1 MLFGVVKDIAI
12 RFIFFLQALL
22 LCFWWFEEHIDLPV
36 WIRVMGRLHPAV
48 LHLPIGILM
57 FALFVLLLRRELK
70 KRAFRNIMMMILM
83 FASLSASITAL
94 LGFFLSHQSDYGAD
108 WLQQHRLSGILLSIL
123 CYLLL
128 IGFERTQ
135 RTDLFFYITGGLAM
149 VTVFFA
155 GHTGGYLT
163 HGQNF
168 IFAPV
173 SDPRLHTVSNGSV
186 YQEAIYPVLER
197 KCISCHN
204 ESKSKGKL
212 IMTDVDNFRHGG
224 KKGKEW
230 VEGSPEKSRMVRY
243 LHLPLKD
250 EDHMPP
256 EGKPQ
261 LTPQEIRLIEL
272 WIQEG
277 PDFST
282 KLEDLNDGDSLK
294 ILSKLFRGQAV
305 VAPVD
310 VYDDIDGVSAA
321 TVAELNTPFCSVF
334 PLHRNTMALQADFFI
349 QQSYQSEQ
357 LSRLKSVAKQLVVL
371 NLNQMPVSD
380 KDLEVI
386 GEFHRLERLNLN
398 FSKINGSGFQSW
410 KNFVHLKSV
419 SLTGTL
425 VTAENLK
432 PLMEMPALKELYL
445 ANTPIDETQRK
456 KLAAQY
462 PKVRLVVN
470 DFSDNQTLK
479 LSAPAIIADGLVP
492 KGKLVQIKSN
502 MPGVT
507 IRFTT
512 DGSSPDSIGSVVYDK
527 PLAVTRPLFIRAM
540 ACKPGWYCSAVTEA
554 TVFPEGLHPVSAILL
569 KAPDKQYPG
578 EGGAT
583 LTNGRKGFLDVY
595 REPSWLG
602 YRDQPMEAL
611 FDFGEKEIPVSSI
624 VVSYAHNLGS
634 YIFPPSEVEV
644 FAGMSPDKLDRL
656 VDMKPIQPVKSD
668 PTRMGILA
676 IPLKGASYRYYKL
689 VLRPVAK
696 LPLWHSGKGSK
707 GWVMVDEVFFY

>member
-1 MLFGVVKDIAI
+1 MLFGIVKDMAI
-12 RFIFFLQALL
+12 RFTFFLQALL

-36 WIRVMGRLHPAV
+36 WIRVVGRLHPAV

-57 FALFVLLLRRELK
+57 FAVFVLLLRSELK
-70 KRAFRNIMMMILM
+70 KRDFRNIMMMVLL
-83 FASLSASITAL
+83 FASLTASITAL

-123 CYLLL
+123 CYVLL
-128 IGFERTQ
+128 IGFDRTQ
-135 RTDLFFYITGGLAM
+135 RTDGFFYVAGSLAL

-186 YQEAIYPVLER
+186 YQEAVFPVLER
-197 KCISCHN
+197 KCVSCHN

-212 IMTDVDNFRHGG
+212 IMTDVDKFRHGG

-230 VEGSPEKSRMVRY
+230 VEGAPGKSRMVRY
-243 LHLPLKD
+243 LHLPMKD

-272 WIQEG
+272 WIQQG

-282 KLEDLNDGDSLK
+282 KVDDLNDGDSLK
-294 ILSKLFRGQAV
+294 ILAKLFLGQVAE
-305 VAPVD
+305 APVNL
-310 VYDDIDGVSAA
+310 YEDIPGVSAA
-321 TVAELNTPFCSVF
+321 TMADLNTPFCSVF
-334 PLHRNTMALQADFFI
+334 PLYRDSPALQADFFI
-349 QQSYQSEQ
+349 QQSYQPDQ
-357 LSRLKSVAKQLVVL
+357 LARLKSIAGQLVVL

-386 GEFHRLERLNLN
+386 AEFRRLEKLNLN
-398 FSKINGSGFQSW
+398 FSKINGSGFKGW
-410 KNFVHLKSV
+410 KDFAHLKSV
-419 SLTGTL
+419 SLTGTQ
-425 VTAENLK
+425 VTADNIK
-432 PLMEMPALKELYL
+432 PLLEMSSLEELFI
-445 ANTPIDETQRK
+445 ANTPIDEIQRK
-456 KLAAQY
+456 KLAQQY
-462 PKVRLVVN
+462 PKIRLVVS
-470 DFSDNQTLK
+470 DFNDNQTLK
-479 LSAPAIIADGLVP
+479 LSSPAIVADGLVP
-492 KGKLVQIKSN
+492 KGQLVTIKSN

-507 IRFTT
+507 IRYTT
-512 DGSSPDSIGSVVYDK
+512 DGSTPDSIGSVVYDK
-527 PLAVTRPLFIRAM
+527 PLSVSRPLFIRAM

-554 TVFPEGLHPVSAILL
+554 TLFPEGLHPVSATLL
-569 KAPDKQYPG
+569 KTPDKQYPG

-583 LTNGRKGFLDVY
+583 LINGRKGFLDVY

-602 YRDQPMEAL
+602 YREQPLEAL
-611 FDFGEKEIPVSSI
+611 FDFGEKGMPVSSM

-634 YIFPPSEVEV
+634 YIFPPAEVEV
-644 FAGMSPDKLDRL
+644 YAGMMQNKLDRL
-656 VDMKPIQPVKSD
+656 VTTQPVQPNKSE
-668 PTRMGILA
+668 PTRMGILS
-676 IPLKGASYRYYKL
+676 IPLKGVSYRYYKVIL
-689 VLRPVAK
+689 KPLAK
-696 LPLWHSGKGSK
+696 LPPWHSGKGSK

>member
-1 MLFGVVKDIAI
+1 MLFGVVKDIVI

-22 LCFWWFEEHIDLPV
+22 LCFWWFEEHIDLPI
-36 WIRVMGRLHPAV
+36 WIRVIGRLHPAV
-48 LHLPIGILM
+48 LHLPIGILV
-57 FALFVLLLRRELK
+57 FAIFVLLLRSELK
-70 KRAFRNIMMMILM
+70 KRAFRNIMMMVLL
-83 FASLSASITAL
+83 FASLTASITAL

-135 RTDLFFYITGGLAM
+135 RTDTFFYATGGLAI
-149 VTVFFA
+149 VTVLFA

-168 IFAPV
+168 IFAPI

-186 YQEAIYPVLER
+186 YQVAILPLLER

-212 IMTDVDNFRHGG
+212 IMTDLDKFRHGG

-230 VEGSPEKSRMVRY
+230 VEGAPDKSRMVRY
-243 LHLPLKD
+243 LHLPMKD

-261 LTPQEIRLIEL
+261 LTSSEIRLIEL
-272 WIQEG
+272 WIQRG

-282 KLEDLNDGDSLK
+282 KVDDLNDGDSLK
-294 ILSKLFRGQAV
+294 ILSKMIGGQV
-305 VAPVD
+305 SVAPVIL
-310 VYDDIDGVSAA
+310 YNDIRGASAT

-334 PLHRNTMALQADFFI
+334 PLYRDSPALQADFFI
-349 QQSYQSEQ
+349 QQSYRPEQ
-357 LSRLKSVAKQLVVL
+357 LSRLKAVADQLVVL
-371 NLNQMPVSD
+371 NMNQMPVSD
-380 KDLEVI
+380 QDLETI
-386 GEFHRLERLNLN
+386 GNFHRLEKLNLS
-398 FSKINGSGFQSW
+398 FSKITGSGFKGW
-410 KNFVHLKSV
+410 NGFGHLRSV
-419 SLTGTL
+419 ALTGTA
-425 VTAENLK
+425 VTAENIK
-432 PLMEMPALKELYL
+432 PLLAMPALEEVFM
-445 ANTPIDETQRK
+445 ANTSINEAQRK
-456 KLAAQY
+456 QLAKLY

-470 DFSDNQTLK
+470 DFVDNQTLK
-479 LSAPAIIADGLVP
+479 LSAPAILAEGLVS
-492 KGKLVQIKSN
+492 KGQLVPIRSA

-507 IRFTT
+507 IRYTL
-512 DGSSPDSIGSVVYDK
+512 DGSAPDSIGSVIYDK
-527 PLAVTRPLFIRAM
+527 PLSVSRPTFVRAI

-554 TVFPEGLHPVSAILL
+554 TIFPEGLHPVSATLL
-569 KAPDKQYPG
+569 SSPDKQYPG

-583 LTNGRKGFLDVY
+583 LINGRKGFLDVY

-602 YRDQPMEAL
+602 YREQPMEAL
-611 FDFGEKEIPVSSI
+611 FDFGEKSKPVSSM

-634 YIFPPSEVEV
+634 YIFPPAEIEVY
-644 FAGMSPDKLDRL
+644 AGASVDKLDRL
-656 VDMKPIQPVKSD
+656 VITKPRQPQKSE
-668 PTRMGILA
+668 PTRMGILSV
-676 IPLKGASYRYYKL
+676 PLKSASHRYYKL
-689 VLRPVAK
+689 VLKPVAK

>member
-1 MLFGVVKDIAI
+1 MLFGVVKDMTI

-22 LCFWWFEEHIDLPV
+22 LCFWWFEEHIDLPI

-57 FALFVLLLRRELK
+57 FAVFVLLLRGELK
-70 KRAFRNIMMMILM
+70 KRAFRNIMMMVLL
-83 FASLSASITAL
+83 FASLTASITAL
-94 LGFFLSHQSDYGAD
+94 LGFFLSHQSDYGAA

-135 RTDLFFYITGGLAM
+135 RTNTFFYVTGGLAIA
-149 VTVFFA
+149 TVFFA

-168 IFAPV
+168 ILAPI

-186 YQEAIYPVLER
+186 YQEAILPLLER

-212 IMTDVDNFRHGG
+212 IMTDVDKFRHGG

-230 VEGSPEKSRMVRY
+230 VEGAPDKSRLVRY
-243 LHLPLKD
+243 LHLPMKD

-261 LTPQEIRLIEL
+261 LTAQEIRLIEL
-272 WIQEG
+272 WIQHG

-282 KLEDLNDGDSLK
+282 KVDDLNDGDSLK
-294 ILSKLFRGQAV
+294 ILSKTIGGQVSV
-305 VAPVD
+305 VPVIS
-310 VYDDIDGVSAA
+310 YDDIPAA
-321 TVAELNTPFCSVF
+321 STTTITELNTPFCSIF
-334 PLHRNTMALQADFFI
+334 PLYRDSPALQADFFI
-349 QQSYQSEQ
+349 QQAYKPEQ
-357 LSRLKSVAKQLVVL
+357 LSRLQTIADQLVVL

-380 KDLEVI
+380 QDLEVI
-386 GEFHRLERLNLN
+386 GGFHRLEKLNLS
-398 FSKINGSGFQSW
+398 FSKITGSGFKGW
-410 KNFVHLKSV
+410 KNFSHLRSV
-419 SLTGTL
+419 SLAGTQ
-425 VTAENLK
+425 VTADNLK
-432 PLMEMPALKELYL
+432 PLLGMPALEEVFI

-456 KLAAQY
+456 ELAKQY
-462 PKVRLVVN
+462 PKIQLVVN
-470 DFSDNQTLK
+470 DFVDNQTLK
-479 LSAPAIIADGLVP
+479 LSAPAIVAEGLVA
-492 KGKLVQIKSN
+492 KGQLVSIRSA

-507 IRFTT
+507 IRYTL
-512 DGSSPDSIGSVVYDK
+512 DGSTPDSLGSVVYDK
-527 PLAVTRPLFIRAM
+527 PLSVSRPTFIRAI

-554 TVFPEGLHPVSAILL
+554 TVFPEGLHPVSATLL
-569 KAPDKQYPG
+569 KSPDKQYPG
-578 EGGAT
+578 DGGAT
-583 LTNGRKGFLDVY
+583 LINGRKGFLDVY

-602 YRDQPMEAL
+602 YREQPMEAL
-611 FDFGEKEIPVSSI
+611 FDFGEKGISVSSL

-634 YIFPPSEVEV
+634 YIFPPAEVEV
-644 FAGMSPDKLDRL
+644 FAGMSADKLDRL
-656 VDMKPIQPVKSD
+656 VITQPVQPPKSE
-668 PTRMGILA
+668 PTRMGILS

-689 VLRPVAK
+689 MLKPVAK
-696 LPLWHSGKGSK
+696 LPQWHSGKGSK

>member
-1 MLFGVVKDIAI
+1 MLLGVVKDIAI
-12 RFIFFLQALL
+12 RLIFFLQALL

-57 FALFVLLLRRELK
+57 FAVFVLLLRSELK
-70 KRAFRNIMMMILM
+70 KRAFRNIMMLVLL
-83 FASLSASITAL
+83 FASLTASITAL
-94 LGFFLSHQSDYGAD
+94 LGFFLSHQSEYGAD

-123 CYLLL
+123 CYGLL

-135 RTDLFFYITGGLAM
+135 RTDTFFYVTGGLAM
-149 VTVFFA
+149 ATVFFA

-186 YQEAIYPVLER
+186 YQEAVFPVLER

-212 IMTDVDNFRHGG
+212 VMTDVDKFRHGG

-230 VEGSPEKSRMVRY
+230 VEGAPAKSRLVRY
-243 LHLPLKD
+243 IHLPMKD

-261 LTPQEIRLIEL
+261 LTAQEIRLIEL

-282 KLEDLNDGDSLK
+282 KVEDLNDGDSLK
-294 ILSKLFRGQAV
+294 ILSNLLRAQATV
-305 VAPVD
+305 SPVNL
-310 VYDDIDGVSAA
+310 YEDIDDVSPA
-321 TVAELNTPFCSVF
+321 TISELNTPFCSVF
-334 PLHRNTMALQADFFI
+334 PLYRDAPALQADFFI
-349 QQSYQSEQ
+349 QQSYQPEQ
-357 LSRLKSVAKQLVVL
+357 LSRLKLIAKQLVVL

-386 GEFHRLERLNLN
+386 GEFHRLEKLNLN
-398 FSKINGSGFQSW
+398 FSKISGAGFSGW
-410 KNFVHLKSV
+410 KDFAHLRSV
-419 SLTGTL
+419 SLTGTG

-432 PLMEMPALKELYL
+432 PLLEMPVLEELFI
-445 ANTPIDETQRK
+445 ANTPIDDPQRK
-456 KLAAQY
+456 QLAMQY

-470 DFSDNQTLK
+470 EFNDNQTLK
-479 LSAPAIIADGLVP
+479 LSAPAIVADGLVP
-492 KGKLVQIKSN
+492 KEQLVPIKSN

-507 IRFTT
+507 IRYTT
-512 DGSSPDSIGSVVYDK
+512 DGSTPDSIRSTIYNK
-527 PLAVTRPLFIRAM
+527 PLSVSRPLFIRAV
-540 ACKPGWYCSAVTEA
+540 ACKPGWYCSPVTEA
-554 TVFPEGLHPVSAILL
+554 TVFPEGLHPISAILL

-578 EGGAT
+578 EGSAT
-583 LTNGRKGFLDVY
+583 LINGRKGFLDVY

-611 FDFGEKEIPVSSI
+611 FDFGEKGMPVASI

-644 FAGMSPDKLDRL
+644 YAGMLPDKLDRI
-656 VDMKPIQPVKSD
+656 VITQPSQPTQSE
-668 PTRMGILA
+668 PTRMGILSV
-676 IPLKGASYRYYKL
+676 PLKGASYRYYKL
-689 VLRPVAK
+689 VLKPVAK